1 MSLLVVC
8 QGIQGALLHGNGDVG
23 ERSIGGPQR
32 RNGAVAVGSV
42 QRNGGNR
49 TSKYLKAARTRRGTR
64 RLTLRLCSKVLS
76 RKGDCGSG
84 NDGERWTAE
93 DVQVPG
99 FRCHFNLGWGWP
111 VGSPIVTS
119 RGLSARPKGGS
130 ALVAA

>member
-23 ERSIGGPQR
+23 ERSVGGPQR

-42 QRNGGNR
+42 QRNGGSR
-49 TSKYLKAARTRRGTR
+49 TSKYLKAARTQRRTR

-93 DVQVPG
+93 DVQCSWLQMPLQPWMGVA
-99 FRCHFNLGWGWP
+99 GWE
-111 VGSPIVTS
+111 SNSNVT
-119 RGLSARPKGGS
+119 RLER
-130 ALVAA
+130 